1 MMMRD
6 VVVVAAADVTDA
18 GRPRRPFSYTPLT
31 GIVHPKNLSEKMNK
45 IRLGI
50 YLAGLQWPLP

>member
-18 GRPRRPFSYTPLT
+18 GRPFSYTPLT

-50 YLAGLQWPLP
+50 